1 MEREE
6 NIRDNIIK
14 LPKIEL
20 HCHLDG
26 SLSRE
31 FVEKR
36 LGRTVQEA
44 ELSVSDDCTSLAQYL
59 EKFDLPGQ
67 CIQDEKGLEGA
78 AYDVLKG
85 MHRENVVYAEIRFA
99 PLLSENESMS
109 CERVIEATI
118 KGLER
123 GKKDFGIEYG
133 LIVCAMR
140 HHSEEQNRR
149 MLHTAREFLGAGVCA
164 ADLAVLRCLI
174 LCPASWGFSNMQS
187 SLGCLLQS
195 MRESV
200 EMHRI
205 S

>member
-99 PLLSENESMS
+99 PLLSENERMS

-123 GKKDFGIEYG
+123 GKKNFGIEYG

-149 MLHTAREFLGAGVCA
+149 MLHTAREF
-164 ADLAVLRCLI
+164 
-174 LCPASWGFSNMQS
+174 
-187 SLGCLLQS
+187 
-195 MRESV
+195 
-200 EMHRI
+200 
-205 S
+205 